1 MSFACPRPILLVA
14 ALSLLFSNNSEARE
28 LRVCADPNNLPFSN
42 ARGEGFENEI
52 AELIAKELGA
62 NLSYVWWAQRRGF
75 IRSTLNAGLCDL
87 VIGSALGVETLRTT
101 RPYYRS
107 SYMFVTRR
115 DGPQVVSLD
124 DPMLRSLRVGIQLIG
139 NNGDNPPP
147 AEALATRGIVTNVR
161 GYPVY
166 GDDRDANPGATIVF
180 AVARGEIDVALVWGP
195 LAGYYVA
202 RESVPLNL
210 TPIEPQ
216 IDGPRRPMVF
226 DISMG
231 VRKGDDA
238 LKDAINRA
246 LVKLHPD
253 IDSIL
258 ASYRVPRLDNEAH
271 ITLGGAPR

>member
-1 MSFACPRPILLVA
+1 MSFASPRLIFLVLA
-14 ALSLLFSNNSEARE
+14 WASLLSANSEARE

-62 NLSYVWWAQRRGF
+62 KLSYVWWAQRRGF
-75 IRSTLNAGLCDL
+75 IRSTLNAGICDL
-87 VIGSALGVETLRTT
+87 VIGSALGVEMLRST

-124 DPMLRSLRVGIQLIG
+124 DPMLRNLRVGIQLIG
-139 NNGDNPPP
+139 NNSDNPPP

-166 GDDRDANPGATIVF
+166 GDDRDANPGATIVL

-195 LAGYYVA
+195 LAGYYAA
-202 RESVPLNL
+202 REPIPLKL
-210 TPIEPQ
+210 IPVEPQ

-231 VRKGDDA
+231 VRKSDDA
-238 LKDAINRA
+238 LNNDINRA
-246 LVKLHPD
+246 LVELHPD

-258 ASYRVPRLDNEAH
+258 ASYHVPRLDNGAY
-271 ITLGGAPR
+271 IPSGAPR

>member
-1 MSFACPRPILLVA
+1 M
-14 ALSLLFSNNSEARE
+14 EM
-28 LRVCADPNNLPFSN
+28 
-42 ARGEGFENEI
+42 
-52 AELIAKELGA
+52 
-62 NLSYVWWAQRRGF
+62 
-75 IRSTLNAGLCDL
+75 
-87 VIGSALGVETLRTT
+87 LRTT

-107 SYMFVTRR
+107 SLHVRHTRC

-124 DPMLRSLRVGIQLIG
+124 DPKLRSLRVGIQLIG

-147 AEALATRGIVTNVR
+147 AEALATRGIVTNLR

-195 LAGYYVA
+195 LAGYYAA
-202 RESVPLNL
+202 RESVPLKL
-210 TPIEPQ
+210 IPVEPQ

-238 LKDAINRA
+238 LKD
-246 LVKLHPD
+246 
-253 IDSIL
+253 
-258 ASYRVPRLDNEAH
+258 DNQ
-271 ITLGGAPR
+271 